1 MENVALTSESKRSL
15 WKNEHITNVS
25 FCKKKHM
32 NWKDLIDKVYVDIIN
47 YSKVHLNTLPNT
59 DQSVFTD
66 KIENWLRLYK

>member
-1 MENVALTSESKRSL
+1 MQ
-15 WKNEHITNVS
+15 
-25 FCKKKHM
+25 KKKHM

-47 YSKVHLNTLPNT
+47 YSKVHLNTFPTT